1 MLVNLL
7 TGKLVGL
14 YVWCHAAEAL
24 CSANILVFS
33 PAWVGKA
40 IMSVTHTAM
49 TGSWLY
55 WLSIS
60 WVGRLV
66 CCVFMQLSHNIPL
79 ILV

>member
-1 MLVNLL
+1 MQP
-7 TGKLVGL
+7 GKVGL

-40 IMSVTHTAM
+40 IMLVTHTARI
-49 TGSWLY
+49 GNFLC

-60 WVGRLV
+60 WEGRLE
-66 CCVFMQLSHNIPL
+66 C
-79 ILV
+79 

>member
-1 MLVNLL
+1 M
-7 TGKLVGL
+7 GKVGF

-33 PAWVGKA
+33 PASVDKA
-40 IMSVTHTAM
+40 IILVTQTARI
-49 TGSWLY
+49 GNCLC

-60 WVGRLV
+60 WEGRLV
-66 CCVFMQLSHNIPL
+66 FYLFMQLSHNIPL